1 MKMKKLP
8 MKNECSITYPM
19 TEDVKIA
26 VRAAV
31 ELPAYLEDSYTQE
44 GNLET
49 RHFKVAQ
56 GHEFE
61 NNLAY
66 ESTVRLLSYKMREM
80 DIPFSL
86 VADNEEHLCKQE
98 FRPDEF
104 PREYVSIDNSASIS
118 AEELKQALQSKM
130 SNQEIREK
138 LAVYVDNLMPKT
150 TIQQASEEY
159 MAAPTN
165 QYPSPSEVKE
175 TVVKNLQEM
184 CKKAGLPYEV
194 GYAPAIVDKNTMNPI
209 GEHRIFFHNP
219 EISETSP
226 NGKQWEDLIL
236 DAKTWNLKRV
246 KNEIEM
252 RFRGSMETYDLDNS
266 IHLQKN
272 FKGLDKAVEK
282 FISKDGKMLDEI
294 PLKKPQKA
302 EAKGMNDLKDAIST
316 LMKKDGMSKEKVL
329 KAVKD
334 ITKAITQEQGR

>member
-1 MKMKKLP
+1 

-19 TEDVKIA
+19 TEDVKMA
-26 VRAAV
+26 VRVAV

-66 ESTVRLLSYKMREM
+66 ESTIRLLSYKMREM

-86 VADNEEHLCKQE
+86 VADNEDHLCKQE

-130 SNQEIREK
+130 SNQELRKK

-165 QYPSPSEVKE
+165 QYTPNQPFTFTLEEGPYYIPAKE
-175 TVVKNLQEM
+175 HDIVYGTTPDRYMVLISF
-184 CKKAGLPYEV
+184 AGDDSKRYMDVYRSSDGNWYCWNDSWKHLIAGIKE
-194 GYAPAIVDKNTMNPI
+194 PAIK
-209 GEHRIFFHNP
+209 
-219 EISETSP
+219 
-226 NGKQWEDLIL
+226 W
-236 DAKTWNLKRV
+236 
-246 KNEIEM
+246 
-252 RFRGSMETYDLDNS
+252 
-266 IHLQKN
+266 
-272 FKGLDKAVEK
+272 
-282 FISKDGKMLDEI
+282 
-294 PLKKPQKA
+294 
-302 EAKGMNDLKDAIST
+302 
-316 LMKKDGMSKEKVL
+316 
-329 KAVKD
+329 
-334 ITKAITQEQGR
+334 